1 MVLTFACPAT
11 ASVRCL
17 QLFCNLTPGIR
28 SELLEERD
36 PHGNVQVSHIE
47 TEKLLIKLVGLELAR
62 RKAAG
67 TFGGKFAALAHF
79 FG

>member
-1 MVLTFACPAT
+1 M
-11 ASVRCL
+11 
-17 QLFCNLTPGIR
+17 QLFSNLTPGIR

-36 PHGNVQVSHIE
+36 PHGNVQVSHIQ

-62 RKAAG
+62 RKASG
-67 TFGGKFAALAHF
+67 TYRGKFAALAHF

>member
-1 MVLTFACPAT
+1 MSQVFFHLP
-11 ASVRCL
+11 
-17 QLFCNLTPGIR
+17 PGIR
-28 SELLEERD
+28 AELLEERD

-62 RKAAG
+62 RKVAG
-67 TFGGKFAALAHF
+67 TYRGKFAALPHF